1 MDTMKSKM
9 SHYFASM
16 TLLSGFILALMG
28 IGFALSV
35 NLTRRSDPG
44 EIAIT
49 YTFIGFGLSLIL
61 IGINLMIVE
70 PKEYHRYVVGGGFVL
85 SWVGMGAFYLIY
97 PEGWKYPNVTFVAVA
112 YAMGI
117 CLLAGNAFANTVLY
131 QIEERARL
139 LLQEKNDKE
148 KVITDEDI
156 DKEVQ
161 KTLERSF
168 SRDDE
173 FSSFNLGIKDEGYDF
188 ILGKAF
194 TSSEEKKITFK
205 DDVSE
210 VENLKYSRGE
220 KLEIDDE
227 GLDSASMLLAQ
238 AINNDSSINN
248 SPVNSSNKNS
258 TQKKSIFDYIMN
270 IFKRL
275 KNG

>member
-1 MDTMKSKM
+1 MKSKI

-44 EIAIT
+44 EIALT
-49 YTFIGFGLSLIL
+49 YTFIGFSLSFIL
-61 IGINLMIVE
+61 LGINLMIIK
-70 PKEYHRYVVGGGFVL
+70 PKEYHRYAVGGGFIL

-112 YAMGI
+112 YTTGI

-139 LLQEKNDKE
+139 LLQEKSDKE
-148 KVITDEDI
+148 KGQNEGDI

-161 KTLERSF
+161 EALERSF
-168 SRDDE
+168 SQDSE
-173 FSSFNLGIKDEGYDF
+173 FSHFNLGIKDEDYDF

-194 TSSEEKKITFK
+194 TDSEEKKITYK
-205 DDVSE
+205 DDISE

-220 KLEIDDE
+220 NLEINDDE
-227 GLDSASMLLAQ
+227 LASTSMLLAQ
-238 AINNDSSINN
+238 TINN
-248 SPVNSSNKNS
+248 NSSVNYSTNKNS

-270 IFKRL
+270 IFKRH

>member
-35 NLTRRSDPG
+35 NLTRRSDPE

-61 IGINLMIVE
+61 IGINLMIIK
-70 PKEYHRYVVGGGFVL
+70 PKEYHRYAVVGGFIL

-112 YAMGI
+112 YATGI

-139 LLQEKNDKE
+139 LLQEKSDRE
-148 KVITDEDI
+148 KDLNNEDI

-161 KTLERSF
+161 KALERSF
-168 SRDDE
+168 SGDDE
-173 FSSFNLGIKDEGYDF
+173 VSSFNLGIKDKGYDF

-194 TSSEEKKITFK
+194 NDSEEKKIIFK

-210 VENLKYSRGE
+210 VENLKYSRSG
-220 KLEIDDE
+220 KLKINDD
-227 GLDSASMLLAQ
+227 GLDSASILLAR
-238 AINNDSSINN
+238 AINNDPS
-248 SPVNSSNKNS
+248 VNDSTNKNS
-258 TQKKSIFDYIMN
+258 KQKKSIFNYIKN
-270 IFKRL
+270 IFKRH